1 MRKNTQPL
9 RLETKNILPLSTNVF
24 PLLKKLVFTPPP
36 PENFGGRRENARTAK
51 AKKTE
56 LEINK
61 KQGALKKLVQQTAS
75 CQKSHGGIEGT
86 LQNDVPEIICR
97 R

>member
-1 MRKNTQPL
+1 MRKNTQLL

-24 PLLKKLVFTPPP
+24 FLLKKLVFTP

-61 KQGALKKLVQQTAS
+61 KQGALKKLAQQTTS
-75 CQKSHGGIEGT
+75 CQKSHEGIEGT
-86 LQNDVPEIICR
+86 LQNDVPETICR

>member
-1 MRKNTQPL
+1 MCKSTQLP

-24 PLLKKLVFTPPP
+24 SLLKKIVFTPP

-51 AKKTE
+51 AKRTE

-61 KQGALKKLVQQTAS
+61 KQGALKKLVQQTTS
-75 CQKSHGGIEGT
+75 CQKSHEGIEGT
-86 LQNDVPEIICR
+86 LQNDVPETICR

>member
-1 MRKNTQPL
+1 MRKNTQLL

-24 PLLKKLVFTPPP
+24 SLLKKLVFTP

-61 KQGALKKLVQQTAS
+61 KTRGFEKTGATDYKL
-75 CQKSHGGIEGT
+75 
-86 LQNDVPEIICR
+86 PEVT
-97 R
+97 

>member
-9 RLETKNILPLSTNVF
+9 RLETKKHSAAF
-24 PLLKKLVFTPPP
+24 DERFFSLKKISFYPP

-51 AKKTE
+51 AKRTE

-61 KQGALKKLVQQTAS
+61 KQGALKKLVQQTTS
-75 CQKSHGGIEGT
+75 CQKSHEGIEGT
-86 LQNDVPEIICR
+86 LQNDVPETICR

>member
-1 MRKNTQPL
+1 MGTSTQPL

-24 PLLKKLVFTPPP
+24 SLLKKLVFTPP

-51 AKKTE
+51 AKRTE

-61 KQGALKKLVQQTAS
+61 KTRGFEKTGATDYKL
-75 CQKSHGGIEGT
+75 
-86 LQNDVPEIICR
+86 PEVT
-97 R
+97 

>member
-1 MRKNTQPL
+1 MRKNTQLP

-24 PLLKKLVFTPPP
+24 SLLKNQFLPP

-51 AKKTE
+51 AKRTE

-61 KQGALKKLVQQTAS
+61 KQGALKKLVQQTTS
-75 CQKSHGGIEGT
+75 CQKSHEDIEGT
-86 LQNDVPEIICR
+86 LQNDVPETICR

>member
-24 PLLKKLVFTPPP
+24 FSLKKISFYP

-51 AKKTE
+51 AKRTE

-61 KQGALKKLVQQTAS
+61 KTRGFEKTDATDYKL
-75 CQKSHGGIEGT
+75 
-86 LQNDVPEIICR
+86 PEVT
-97 R
+97 

>member
-24 PLLKKLVFTPPP
+24 FSLKKISFYPP
-36 PENFGGRRENARTAK
+36 PEDFGGRRENARTAK
-51 AKKTE
+51 AKRTE

-61 KQGALKKLVQQTAS
+61 KQGALKKLVQQTTS
-75 CQKSHGGIEGT
+75 CQKSHEGIEGT